1 MTNLRADMRPRWGR
15 PGAALSALIVAGALA
30 PAAGAT
36 APYVRKLPPLTT
48 PWTRS
53 VSTVAPLPAYPRPQ
67 LERSQWL
74 SLNGRWQYERGTPG
88 QTPPFRGALAQTIL
102 VPFPVQSPLSGI
114 ERGETRGWYR
124 RTFDVPS
131 EWGARHVVLNFGAVS
146 WKATVYVNGRFAGAH
161 RGDYGAFSL
170 DITRLLRRRGPN
182 HLLVGFYDPI
192 GGADEPVGKQ
202 VRGRPGGIYHTASSG
217 IWQTVWLEPVAARH
231 ITALD
236 LTPELHSDRLIVAA
250 SATGGSGATVVA
262 QALAG
267 DHVVASA
274 SGHPGRPFALRIA
287 DPHLWSPSDPY
298 LYGLRIRLVSGKT
311 TVDRVSSYF
320 GMRSISLGRV
330 DGVTRILLN
339 GRFVFESGALD
350 QGYWPDGLY
359 TPPTDAAIRFDIDA
373 AKALGYN
380 MLREHQ
386 KVEPDRWYY
395 WADRLGLL
403 VWQDMPSMPT
413 EQHLPPTP
421 AGKAE
426 FTRELRA
433 IVIQHRSDPS
443 IVSWVPFNEGWDQFD
458 VTKLTRV
465 VKRLDP
471 SALVDSDSGS
481 ANCCNAVPSPASDIR
496 DTHLYFG
503 PFALPGDRQASVIG
517 EYGGVLPYP
526 PAGHAWPG
534 VPTSIGSPALSWPV
548 STVTAFLTQQY
559 AELRQEIQT
568 QGLSAAVFT
577 ELCSYEDELGIISYD
592 RRWSS
597 MPVGLV
603 SRLNRV
609 LIHASTRPA
618 DLRPAGPRVPPG
630 TTGAVAVRRRPGR
643 ERRRRQRA
651 RAPVVPAR
659 WRRLDTR
666 DRRVGTEHQGPR
678 SVGGDVGPGDRHNEL
693 VHGLRV
699 AQLRARR
706 SVRDRSQRAG
716 HRRLELLARDRDGR
730 AGPAIVIGRGRTPT
744 DAVARQRHVVDV
756 RGPGGHDLPLLG
768 MWRTGEPAIWRWPL
782 RSCSRHLVPGHGR
795 LQHHDAHGRRVCR
808 RDPRGR
814 GAHVRS
820 PSGDGT
826 ADRRRGR
833 SGLRTHRLVRG
844 GDRSGS
850 HLRSGSQPDRGVG
863 AVPGGA
869 RPGRAPGNV
878 KHPSRFFQNAQAR
891 VLGPLT
897 RRPAGFLRE
906 GNRMAER
913 QGFCQPLGRPCD
925 GLGHFPGA

>member
-88 QTPPFRGALAQTIL
+88 QTPPFRGGLAQTIL

-114 ERGETRGWYR
+114 ERGDTRGWYR
-124 RTFDVPS
+124 RTFEVPA

-170 DITRLLRRRGPN
+170 DITRLLHRRGPN

-202 VRGRPGGIYHTASSG
+202 VPGRPGGIYHTASSG

-250 SATGGSGATVVA
+250 SAMGGSGATVVA

-287 DPHLWSPSDPY
+287 EPHLWSPSDPY

-339 GRFVFESGALD
+339 GGFVFESGALD

-413 EQHLPPTP
+413 EQHRPPTP

-426 FTRELRA
+426 FTRELRT

-443 IVSWVPFNEGWDQFD
+443 IVSWAPFNEGWDQFN
-458 VTKLTRV
+458 VTKLTRL

-496 DTHLYFG
+496 DAHLYFG
-503 PFALPGDRQASVIG
+503 PFALPADRQASVIG

-559 AELRQEIQT
+559 AELRQEMQT

-603 SRLNRV
+603 SRLNRG

-618 DLRPAGPRVPPG
+618 DLRPAGPRVPLGTTALWTFDEGQGGSVGDASGHGHPLFLHGGAGWTRGIDGSALSITAPGQSAATSGPVIDTTNSFTVSAWLNSARAGQSGTAVSEPG
-630 TTGAVAVRRRPGR
+630 TDGSSFSLGIETAAQGPQSLSGEVGHQPTLSLGNATWWTF
-643 ERRRRQRA
+643 E
-651 RAPVVPAR
+651 VPAATTCPSWACGVQANLR
-659 WRRLDTR
+659 YGDGRSNPG
-666 DRRVGTEHQGPR
+666 VGTWYQVTGVYSTTTQTIAVYVDGVPEDVEHSFGVPPATGPLT
-678 SVGGDVGPGDRHNEL
+678 VGAGDQDYEPTDSFDGAIDE
-693 VHGLRV
+693 
-699 AQLRARR
+699 
-706 SVRDRSQRAG
+706 VRTY
-716 HRRLELLARDRDGR
+716 GR
-730 AGPAIVIGRGRTPT
+730 ALTPT
-744 DAVARQRHVVDV
+744 EVWELYRAER
-756 RGPGGHDLPLLG
+756 P
-768 MWRTGEPAIWRWPL
+768 
-782 RSCSRHLVPGHGR
+782 
-795 LQHHDAHGRRVCR
+795 
-808 RDPRGR
+808 PRGR
-814 GAHVRS
+814 RETS
-820 PSGDGT
+820 NI
-826 ADRRRGR
+826 
-833 SGLRTHRLVRG
+833 
-844 GDRSGS
+844 
-850 HLRSGSQPDRGVG
+850 
-863 AVPGGA
+863 
-869 RPGRAPGNV
+869 RPGSFRTL
-878 KHPSRFFQNAQAR
+878 K
-891 VLGPLT
+891 LGY
-897 RRPAGFLRE
+897 
-906 GNRMAER
+906 
-913 QGFCQPLGRPCD
+913 
-925 GLGHFPGA
+925 